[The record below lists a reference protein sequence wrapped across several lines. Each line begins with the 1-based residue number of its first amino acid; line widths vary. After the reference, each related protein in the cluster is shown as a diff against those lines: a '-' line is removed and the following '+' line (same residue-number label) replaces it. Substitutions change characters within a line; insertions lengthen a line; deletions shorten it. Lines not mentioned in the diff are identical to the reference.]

1 MAAKGDIAGRNRVV
15 ALLST
20 DETLANA
27 IGSVVEAPWRLE
39 LRCYISGLIDFLE
52 LPDVRLVVV
61 DDEAV
66 TEGDRGWLVAQIRR
80 HLEGATLLYVA
91 ASYSAEN
98 ERRARSH
105 GAHYYTSKPIETD
118 DIAGVLKAFMELAN
132 RSCTA

>member
-1 MAAKGDIAGRNRVV
+1 MAAKEVIEGRQRVV

-20 DETLANA
+20 DETLARA
-27 IGSVVEAPWRLE
+27 VGSVVEAPWRLE
-39 LRCYISGLIDFLE
+39 HRYDIGGLIDFLR

-91 ASYSAEN
+91 ASHSAEN

-118 DIAGVLKAFMELAN
+118 DIAGVLKAFMELAD
-132 RSCTA
+132 RSYTA

>member
-1 MAAKGDIAGRNRVV
+1 MAAKEAIEGRDRVL

-27 IGSVVEAPWRLE
+27 VGSVVEAPWRLE
-39 LRCYISGLIDFLE
+39 HRCYLDSLIDFLQ

-66 TEGDRGWLVAQIRR
+66 IEGDRGWLVAQIRR

-91 ASYSAEN
+91 ASHSAEN

-118 DIAGVLKAFMELAN
+118 DIAGVLKAFMELAD
-132 RSCTA
+132 RSCSV